1 MEFGRFARKTFLEQ
15 GETAGTSGQSAELL
29 ESVGPGLKSCC
40 VDLQLMLFSAA
51 NT

>member
-15 GETAGTSGQSAELL
+15 GETAGPSGQSAELL

-40 VDLQLMLFSAA
+40 DLQLMLFSAA